1 LIVLIRLYRALDEEA
16 FRRAA
21 GELANDLKEE
31 GLRAHRTAD
40 RLEGRSH
47 RGPFAVAA
55 PRGSDHGRSLVN
67 SRLHAHRAEGPFQIV
82 TAYLAEHLGR
92 LVEIEG
98 NAPEPLRQQAAT
110 ILDAA
115 ETLAAELDTFDARF
129 TDLQNARRSQRVDR
143 TDRRVPGPL
152 PSVGTDTIVRIM
164 IDYKITATRMS
175 ARLAK
180 ADIAITANTLAK
192 ALSRHLEGRGS
203 DPS

>member
-1 LIVLIRLYRALDEEA
+1 MIRLHRALDEET

-31 GLRAHRTAD
+31 GLRAHRAAD
-40 RLEGRSH
+40 RLEGRS
-47 RGPFAVAA
+47 RIGPFAVAA
-55 PRGSDHGRSLVN
+55 PRGADHGRSRVHD
-67 SRLHAHRAEGPFQIV
+67 RLSAHRAEGPLQIV
-82 TAYLAEHLGR
+82 TAYLAAYLDR
-92 LVEIEG
+92 LVEIES
-98 NAPEPLRQQAAT
+98 NAPEELRQQAAA

-115 ETLAAELDTFDARF
+115 ETLASELDTFDARL
-129 TDLQNARRSQRVDR
+129 TDLKNARRRQREDR
-143 TDRRVPGPL
+143 TDKQVPGPL
-152 PSVGTDTIVRIM
+152 PSVGTDTIVQIM

-203 DPS
+203 APS